1 MKKRVYHRRRELERG
16 FAFAQATEIRGM
28 VFISGC
34 LSWDQNGAPV
44 AISNLTEQ
52 VRNVY
57 GELRSILQDLHLSF
71 SDVLKETVF
80 CRSMDGMVAAAEVR
94 AEFLAG
100 HSPIASTWVEIN
112 RLVNPELLVEI
123 EMIAAREQA

>member
-1 MKKRVYHRRRELERG
+1 
-16 FAFAQATEIRGM
+16 M

-34 LSWDQNGAPV
+34 LSWDQNGDPV
-44 AISNLTEQ
+44 ATGNFTEQ

-57 GELRSILQDLHLSF
+57 GELQSILQELHLTF

-80 CRSMDGMVAAAEVR
+80 CRSMDGMVAAAGVR

-123 EMIAAREQA
+123 EMIAAREET

>member
-1 MKKRVYHRRRELERG
+1 
-16 FAFAQATEIRGM
+16 M

-34 LSWDQNGAPV
+34 LSWDQNGDPV

-57 GELRSILQDLHLSF
+57 GELQSILQELRLSF

-123 EMIAAREQA
+123 EMIAAREEP